1 MTIKQRIAEAIKIC
15 MKEKLKTELTGLRML
30 NAAIKNK
37 EIDAKKELSDEEV
50 IAVIK
55 KQIKE
60 HEQSLSFLKDPET
73 QQEEILK
80 YKIYISTLEEFLPEE
95 MDINEAR
102 MIIREELSKNNIHSK
117 SQMGL
122 AMTLCKIKLAGEQI
136 DNSKISQIVREFLV

>member
-1 MTIKQRIAEAIKIC
+1 MTIKQHIAETIRIC
-15 MKEKLKTELTGLRML
+15 MKEKLKTELAGLRML

-37 EIDAKKELSDEEV
+37 EINTKKELSDEEV

-60 HEQSLSFLKDPET
+60 HEQSLSFLKSPET

-80 YKIYISTLEEFLPEE
+80 YRTYISTLEGFLPEE
-95 MDINEAR
+95 MDENEAR
-102 MIIREELSKNNIHSK
+102 MIIKEELSKNNVFSK

-122 AMTLCKIKLAGEQI
+122 AMKLCKIKLAGEQI
-136 DNSKISQIVREFLV
+136 DNSKISQIIREFLI